1 MIDMDLIESNPL
13 YQKLMP
19 QDNWSQ
25 YEAEPD
31 LSEVPDEILRVIP
44 PETRKGKDN
53 SGRID
58 TIMLTL

>member
-1 MIDMDLIESNPL
+1 MDIEELKANPL

-19 QDNWSQ
+19 EDNWSR

-31 LSEVPDEILRVIP
+31 MSEVPDEILRVIP

-53 SGRID
+53 GGRID